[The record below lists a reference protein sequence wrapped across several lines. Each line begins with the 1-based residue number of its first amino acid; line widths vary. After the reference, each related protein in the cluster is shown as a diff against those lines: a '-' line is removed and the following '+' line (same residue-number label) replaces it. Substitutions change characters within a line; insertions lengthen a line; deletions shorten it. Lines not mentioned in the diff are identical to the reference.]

1 MLEARLV
8 QGSMLRKVVDSVKDL
23 VTEANLDF
31 SSSGMAL
38 QAMDTSHVSL
48 IALLLRS
55 DAFEH
60 YRCDR
65 PMSMGASWRHW
76 GAPGAGGRPRSRAR
90 ESAPF

>member
-23 VTEANLDF
+23 VSDANFDF

-65 PMSMGASWRHW
+65 PMSMG
-76 GAPGAGGRPRSRAR
+76 
-90 ESAPF
+90 EC